1 MDKTCKATDL
11 FVKLSPPVASAL
23 ALHLLGNQPGPLG
36 LEGRSLLFCA
46 WYQLGEH
53 GQQSAEPALL
63 RMLELSERRA
73 RTHVLEHARLSWA
86 ERALAAVR
94 VLDAVSTA
102 DLAVRL
108 YLEDQAAFE
117 RAYLQYLTMLFEQV
131 GIYHGQYP
139 ADVIPSY
146 DRRARMWQAL
156 RALAPNSKDG
166 EALEEAES
174 VDDDRFMLALHHRAK
189 LSRPRRFDA
198 SAELAPD
205 LSQPEIEL
213 AVLFRFDLSMLA
225 VKASTFVDRE
235 ALREA
240 FTRIFVGD
248 THYFE
253 TRPAPKPRF
262 RLTIAGP
269 AATRPKPRK
278 ERESK
283 FAPYAFR

>member
-23 ALHLLGNQPGPLG
+23 ALHLLAGRPEPLG
-36 LEGRSLLFCA
+36 LEGRASLFCA
-46 WYQLGEH
+46 WYQLGEA
-53 GQQSAEPALL
+53 GQRSAEPALL

-73 RTHVLEHARLSWA
+73 RSHVLEHARLSWA
-86 ERALAAVR
+86 ERALSAAR

-108 YLEDQAAFE
+108 YLDDQDAFE

-131 GIYHGQYP
+131 AIYHGQYA

-156 RALAPNSKDG
+156 RALLPNSKAS
-166 EALEEAES
+166 EPLEEAES
-174 VDDDRFMLALHHRAK
+174 IDDDRFMLALHHKAH
-189 LSRPRRFDA
+189 LQRPRRFDA
-198 SAELAPD
+198 SAELLPD

-225 VKASTFVDRE
+225 VKAHSFVDRE

-248 THYFE
+248 AHYFE
-253 TRPAPKPRF
+253 ARPMPKPRF

-269 AATRPKPRK
+269 ASTRPKVRK
-278 ERESK
+278 EREGML
-283 FAPYAFR
+283 APYAFR